1 MKRIARLARLAVE
14 PQELPHLA
22 GEINAIL
29 GFVEQLSE
37 VDVSAVEPM
46 TSVTPI
52 AMKKR
57 ADIVNDGG
65 DAERVLKNALPA
77 RMTISSFPRSSNKR
91 RVAAVFLIF
100 AAPAAVGTSP

>member
-1 MKRIARLARLAVE
+1 MENGMSVDEAQVKRIARLARLAVE
-14 PQELPHLA
+14 PQDLPHLA

-29 GFVEQLSE
+29 GFVEQLSK
-37 VDVSAVEPM
+37 VDVSAVEAM

-65 DAERVLKNALPA
+65 DAERVLKNAPA
-77 RMTISSFPRSSNKR
+77 REDDYFIVPK
-91 RVAAVFLIF
+91 VVE
-100 AAPAAVGTSP
+100 